1 MTSSLRTGLGS
12 DAHRFSNDGTCA
24 LVGLQWPGTKK
35 LEGHSDG
42 DVAIHAICDAL
53 LSAAGLGDIGLV
65 FGVDRPEM
73 KDATG
78 ASMASHVVKL
88 LSEKSISIV
97 NIAVNVIG
105 NQPRINSRRD
115 EAEKTLSSLFGAP
128 VSLSATSTDGM
139 GFTGRGEGIFASSS
153 ALIELK

>member
-1 MTSSLRTGLGS
+1 
-12 DAHRFSNDGTCA
+12 
-24 LVGLQWPGTKK
+24 
-35 LEGHSDG
+35 
-42 DVAIHAICDAL
+42 
-53 LSAAGLGDIGLV
+53 
-65 FGVDRPEM
+65 
-73 KDATG
+73 
-78 ASMASHVVKL
+78 VKL
-88 LSEKSISIV
+88 LSEKSISVV